1 MENLGI
7 QVIQF
12 VLEAAVVEIEMVVGL
27 VGWCWLMGRKVGE
40 EVIVVG
46 NSGGAVVKE
55 SRDRR
60 RSTTTR
66 VISELIPWRTRSLH
80 RMKSNAW
87 LKTAEW
93 KMDI

>member
-55 SRDRR
+55 S
-60 RSTTTR
+60 
-66 VISELIPWRTRSLH
+66 V
-80 RMKSNAW
+80 
-87 LKTAEW
+87 
-93 KMDI
+93 

>member
-7 QVIQF
+7 QMIQF
-12 VLEAAVVEIEMVVGL
+12 VLEAAVVEIEMVVAL
-27 VGWCWLMGRKVGE
+27 VGWYWLMGRKVGE

-66 VISELIPWRTRSLH
+66 VISELILWQTRSLH
-80 RMKSNAW
+80 RMKSNA
-87 LKTAEW
+87 
-93 KMDI
+93 